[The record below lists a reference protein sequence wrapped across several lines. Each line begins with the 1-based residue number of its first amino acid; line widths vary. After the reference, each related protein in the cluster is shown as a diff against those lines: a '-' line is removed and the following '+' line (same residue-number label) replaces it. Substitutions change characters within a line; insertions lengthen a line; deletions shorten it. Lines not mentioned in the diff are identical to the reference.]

1 MTPDEIAIFNARMS
15 LENSL
20 RGGASGLNPADPAL
34 NLNNAYAAPSGTG
47 TLERAA
53 AQNAA
58 NQQALSN
65 AYNFSPDANGMTN
78 TPSTSTK
85 QPNGMGTPP
94 SANSSAPNAPSTA
107 ATKPSYLPS
116 ASQIGG
122 AAGALAGSF
131 AGDAIG
137 DAASAATFGT
147 TNGFG
152 SQAGTAIGGLVG
164 GFFGGGLAG
173 ATTGGLG
180 AFAGT
185 FLGSAIGSAVGNF
198 IGSGLDALGGLIFG
212 KPKTTP
218 QPDRGQN
225 YTDPSKL
232 PAATPT
238 QGLSDG
244 AIYLVRCQIL
254 YKNNGNAAT
263 TTARLAGI
271 IGGYRYNTETQFF
284 EVQSRGAW
292 LAVINGNTPN
302 AGDHE
307 FTILSIIRAD
317 GLQDPPP
324 YNDSPNANKPFVPSD
339 ATQGGG
345 YSGAWDSLGQG
356 EEYISGT
363 GKRKPKPEPATTPD
377 STKPSPD
384 KPRQINPDGIPVAP
398 SAAPS
403 PLNGSSP
410 AYSGDKSGASAA
422 NSGSGSAPQGYNA
435 GTQPASKG
443 MIPAYASPAFAQPAF
458 ASKPYVAGESD
469 PNDYGKEIDNT
480 TGKERIKNPTIDPAK
495 PTTQPSTT
503 PKPNPTAPPQPAPPS
518 PDTGQI
524 LGAIAGVAALTTALK
539 IGSDLLVNNSL
550 ANTPKIDQIAN
561 NTTPA
566 NQQANAAT
574 GACTALQSPT
584 CTLPLANSIV
594 NPVNANANANQ
605 AVNDGKFAAILAF
618 LQALQTAL
626 SLLLTTVIGK
636 IDKIKDFLDL
646 NAKVESVKSTITLAL
661 TLHNALMLSS
671 SLGDT
676 LGLIIDNVLGVFGN
690 TFRSTEGA
698 QISASSY
705 LGATVKQWIINIVG
719 VDNYVKLSETLANAN
734 RVYQTGMNVV
744 STFQSMLDS
753 AGSVAAATGINVS
766 KIGNA
771 LRDGRIVSPQ
781 AYTHM
786 DETKE
791 GNRPTTLSRFTQ
803 LTTTISDLDSKAQN
817 LVTITAAPM
826 QIKDA
831 IKQSKEDIKAFND
844 ARDVNSTANIEA
856 KQAKIDAIKQLK
868 PLTEATIGKRDD
880 DT

>member
-1 MTPDEIAIFNARMS
+1 LLA
-15 LENSL
+15 L
-20 RGGASGLNPADPAL
+20 PA
-34 NLNNAYAAPSGTG
+34 AYAGDYVGDRLSEATWGT
-47 TLERAA
+47 
-53 AQNAA
+53 
-58 NQQALSN
+58 SN
-65 AYNFSPDANGMTN
+65 GL
-78 TPSTSTK
+78 
-85 QPNGMGTPP
+85 G
-94 SANSSAPNAPSTA
+94 
-107 ATKPSYLPS
+107 
-116 ASQIGG
+116 SQIGSYAGGVTGGILGSVVGGTATLGTG
-122 AAGALAGSF
+122 A
-131 AGDAIG
+131 I
-137 DAASAATFGT
+137 ATGL
-147 TNGFG
+147 
-152 SQAGTAIGGLVG
+152 AGTAIGS
-164 GFFGGGLAG
+164 A
-173 ATTGGLG
+173 
-180 AFAGT
+180 
-185 FLGSAIGSAVGNF
+185 LGSF

-232 PAATPT
+232 PSKPTEGQTVGVWYNVYIVRVFKDGSEDRTPVAA
-238 QGLSDG
+238 
-244 AIYLVRCQIL
+244 
-254 YKNNGNAAT
+254 
-263 TTARLAGI
+263 ARLQGAVSIVPFLNGEY
-271 IGGYRYNTETQFF
+271 GVRDRFGRFFALMGYESY
-284 EVQSRGAW
+284 
-292 LAVINGNTPN
+292 LANPPVRIV
-302 AGDHE
+302 E
-307 FTILSIIRAD
+307 IKRED
-317 GLQDPPP
+317 GLQDPQP
-324 YNDSPNANKPFVPSD
+324 YNDSPNANKPFIPSD
-339 ATQGGG
+339 ATQVGGG
-345 YSGAWDSLGQG
+345 YSGAWDALGQG

-384 KPRQINPDGIPVAP
+384 KPRQINPDGSPVAP

-410 AYSGDKSGASAA
+410 AYSGDKSGASAS
-422 NSGSGSAPQGYNA
+422 SGTEGYSA
-435 GTQPASKG
+435 GTQPASRG
-443 MIPAYASPAFAQPAF
+443 MQPAYESPAFQQPAF
-458 ASKPYVAGESD
+458 ASKPYVAGVSD
-469 PNDYGKEIDNT
+469 PADYGKEIDNN
-480 TGKERIKNPTIDPAK
+480 TGKERVTQPTIDPAK
-495 PTTQPSTT
+495 PKPQTSPTPAPAPRSTT
-503 PKPNPTAPPQPAPPS
+503 PPKAEPT

-550 ANTPKIDQIAN
+550 SSASKINEIAN
-561 NTTPA
+561 NTTAA
-566 NQQANAAT
+566 NQQANSAT
-574 GACTALQSPT
+574 GTCTALQSPT

-636 IDKIKDFLDL
+636 IDKIKDFLDW
-646 NAKVESVKSTITLAL
+646 NAKVESVKSTINLAL
-661 TLHNALMLSS
+661 TLHNAMMLSQ

-676 LGLIIDNVLGVFGN
+676 LGLIIDNVLSVFGN

-705 LGATVKQWIINIVG
+705 LGATVKQWIINIIG
-719 VDNYVKLSETLANAN
+719 IDNYVKFSETIAQWN
-734 RVYQTGMNVV
+734 RIYQTGMNVV

-753 AGSVAAATGINVS
+753 AGSVAQASGINIA

-771 LRDGRIVSPQ
+771 LRDGRVVSPQ
-781 AYTHM
+781 AYVHM

-844 ARDVNSTANIEA
+844 ARDVNSTANVEA